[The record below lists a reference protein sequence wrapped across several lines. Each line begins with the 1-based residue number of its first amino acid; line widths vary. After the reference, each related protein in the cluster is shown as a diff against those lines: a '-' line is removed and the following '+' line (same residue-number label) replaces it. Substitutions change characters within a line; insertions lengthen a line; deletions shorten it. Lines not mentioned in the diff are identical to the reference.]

1 MVILRLILVVVIFLA
16 ANVLTFAAPSSMA
29 AVRVGGEAYGLAV
42 GSPPVGVPGSA
53 YVQLPPEGGSVSD
66 TSPGAGYGVGNSV
79 GTTAKITTSS
89 QGDLGAG
96 NVTSTTTVADGE
108 LLGGVVRAHDIRI
121 VATVSGGRPS
131 AQATFGNL
139 IVAGIAYTNPPPNT
153 RVELPGVGFAILNEQ
168 LIGGDGRDV
177 GAVIVRGVH
186 LQITEPSLF
195 DQPRGTELILA
206 HAAAGVP
213 DVIATRPISAG
224 PLATSTT
231 VPWAPISAYR
241 PVDTSISNG
250 NGDDDNFHFDNS
262 NSNNNVAA
270 VATSATRTTGTT
282 TGTPAT
288 STPIKVIIVICTPTN
303 TPTPTMTPTPSP
315 TNTPTP
321 TAC

>member
-1 MVILRLILVVVIFLA
+1 MVILRLVLVVAIFIA
-16 ANVLTFAAPSSMA
+16 ANVLTFATPSSMA

-42 GSPPVGVPGSA
+42 GSPAVGVPGAA
-53 YVQLPPEGGSVSD
+53 YVQLPAEGGSVSD
-66 TSPGAGYGVGNSV
+66 TSPGAGYGTGNAVGS
-79 GTTAKITTSS
+79 TAKITTSS
-89 QGDLGAG
+89 QGDLGSG
-96 NVTSTTTVADGE
+96 TVTSTTTVADGE

-121 VATVSGGRPS
+121 VASVSGGHPS
-131 AQATFGNL
+131 AQVTFGTL
-139 IVAGIAYTNPPPNT
+139 LVAGIAYNNPQPNT
-153 RVELPGVGFAILNEQ
+153 RVDIPGVGYVILNEQ

-177 GAVIVRGVH
+177 AAIIVRAAR

-195 DQPRGTELILA
+195 DMQRGTDLILA

-213 DVIATRPISAG
+213 DVIATRPVAAG
-224 PLATSTT
+224 PLPTATT

-321 TAC
+321 TSC